1 MKRFER
7 SAVQHTRINML
18 MPMPTKRRVRFI
30 STLQEANR
38 YQIKERAQE
47 TNNKMCNI

>member
-7 SAVQHTRINML
+7 SAVQHINML

-30 STLQEANR
+30 STMQEANR